1 MRNLDIIGVLT
12 KTKMHT
18 VVVGPLL
25 DHRLVHC
32 VGLKPVH
39 CVGPHSGP
47 LCWTNASPFFWMA
60 FWSYIRFIM
69 VGRHIGPEF
78 GLLCFLLDGGLF
90 ISYTFIFLITA

>member
-1 MRNLDIIGVLT
+1 MGTIKETDVIGILT

-25 DHRLVHC
+25 DHGRVHC
-32 VGLKPVH
+32 VGLMPVH

-47 LCWTNASPFFWMA
+47 VMFYYDKSN
-60 FWSYIRFIM
+60 
-69 VGRHIGPEF
+69 IGPEF

-90 ISYTFIFLITA
+90 ISYTFIFLITAWHCFIYICIIASK